1 MTKSQTTLHHK
12 LTAQGKRNGRLVS
25 RLEGLI
31 NEAGK
36 KTCVRIKVDD
46 AWRLRAALH
55 DYDRVLARL
64 KDISPP
70 VLRP

>member
-1 MTKSQTTLHHK
+1 MSQIA
-12 LTAQGKRNGRLVS
+12 AQAKRNGRLVS
-25 RLEGLI
+25 KLEGLI

-46 AWRLRAALH
+46 VWRLRAALH
-55 DYDRVLARL
+55 DYDRILARL